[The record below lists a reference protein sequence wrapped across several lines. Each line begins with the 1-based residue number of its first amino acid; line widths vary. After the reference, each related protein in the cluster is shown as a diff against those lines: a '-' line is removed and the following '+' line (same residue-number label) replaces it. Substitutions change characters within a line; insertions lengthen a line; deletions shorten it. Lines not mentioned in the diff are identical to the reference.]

1 MIAFRFLT
9 GLVGLLACAQAFA
22 AEPFGRASIE
32 DAEGIVPGQQV
43 HVVVD
48 VFAPDFFTSPP
59 QFSLFD
65 MPDTLVTLSD
75 DRAQNLVQTIEGV
88 QYSGIRRTYAVVPE
102 KPGSFDLPSI
112 EVDLG
117 YSANGS
123 PVKATVKVALPSFEV
138 AADTRQDATPFAARN
153 LTVTQSFDRDPSSL
167 EVGDAVVRTIVIFA
181 EDTQAMLMPPVDPGD
196 AGGIARYMK
205 PAVLA
210 DGVEERGIGRS
221 VETGSTR
228 TETIVYT
235 TSSEGRFSLPAI
247 SYPWFDVDGHDGA
260 SAILPAITLVVAQAA
275 AGQRL
280 PPALEDQ
287 SAHSNGTRKGLLA
300 MLLPAAVALAA
311 TLCAW
316 WRYADI
322 RAGMRSLREQHRN
335 SSHRRLRRMRTVIKA
350 APEEAIYRTLQD
362 WSLNLGFRTVSAW
375 VDAQENPKLA
385 AQVAILERRLFR
397 SRDAPLDR
405 TALVSAI
412 ELPRAK
418 RKAAKSALPDLNP
431 AAARPLLP
439 PL

>member
-9 GLVGLLACAQAFA
+9 GLVSLLACAQAFA
-22 AEPFGRASIE
+22 AEPFGRVSIE

-43 HVVVD
+43 RVVVD

-59 QFSLFD
+59 QFPLFD
-65 MPDTLVTLSD
+65 VADALVTLSD

-102 KPGSFDLPSI
+102 KAGSFDLPSI
-112 EVDLG
+112 EIDLG
-117 YSANGS
+117 YSDSGS
-123 PVKATVKVALPSFEV
+123 PVKATVNVALPSFEV
-138 AADTRQDATPFAARN
+138 AAGARQNATPFAARN

-247 SYPWFDVDGHDGA
+247 SYPWFDVDGHD
-260 SAILPAITLVVAQAA
+260 STSVMLPAISLVVAQAA
-275 AGQRL
+275 ASQRL

-287 SAHSNGTRKGLLA
+287 SAHSNGTEKGLLA
-300 MLLPAAVALAA
+300 MLLLGAMALAA

-316 WRYADI
+316 RRYADI

-375 VDAQENPKLA
+375 VDAQGNPKLA